1 MKAQTTGS
9 GFSIGLHV
17 LLLAIFWSFSSQ
29 IQTVAPPL
37 LLDLN
42 ILQGLEEQ
50 SQSEPAPGPPT
61 VAAAPAPEP
70 EVREAHPEPVLQPIV
85 PVELKPVARKK
96 SVAKKIVPQEQ
107 PKDPQVRQEPAS
119 TAPLIQKAVH
129 RPGTTQAAAATSA
142 GIQGNTTAGSPDPRG
157 GVYSPGEIDGSLTAL
172 KRTQPAYP
180 ASARRRNIEG
190 WVQVQFVV
198 NEHGRPEQIRV
209 LAAKPKDT
217 FDRSVLE
224 SVSRWRFRPGT
235 VNGAAVR
242 VLVEQT
248 IRFQLN

>member
-1 MKAQTTGS
+1 MKVQTTAS

-17 LLLAIFWSFSSQ
+17 LLLAAFGSLSSQ
-29 IQTVAPPL
+29 MQTIAPPL

-42 ILQGLEEQ
+42 ILQGVEETVKP
-50 SQSEPAPGPPT
+50 EPVPGPAA
-61 VAAAPAPEP
+61 VAAAQPPEP
-70 EVREAHPEPVLQPIV
+70 QVQETPPKPVHK
-85 PVELKPVARKK
+85 PVAQVALKPMARKK
-96 SVAKKIVPQEQ
+96 SIATKTAPQGQ
-107 PKDPQVRQEPAS
+107 PQKERLQQEPA
-119 TAPLIQKAVH
+119 P
-129 RPGTTQAAAATSA
+129 AATPAQKTSTQPGA
-142 GIQGNTTAGSPDPRG
+142 TQTTDAATEKQGNGKAGRQGKSI
-157 GVYSPGEIDGSLTAL
+157 YSPGEIDGSLTAL

-198 NEHGRPEQIRV
+198 NEHGQPEQIRV
-209 LAAKPKDT
+209 LAAKPTDI
-217 FDRSVLE
+217 FDRNVVE
-224 SVSRWRFRPGT
+224 SISRWRFRPGT